1 MISIIFICC
10 RIIETYKELINQH
23 GSIDCNGSS
32 CVFWEN
38 ALLDAGCSRGGQ
50 QLGKALNTHC
60 ENVNQERKSVEK
72 MIWKNTRQKLVGKK
86 ITIFVHHSVIFSD
99 FSWFFKTNLLFIQS
113 SSSSTFQ
120 SSFPPQSIIHFPLY
134 WTLKQQNNKQTN
146 LNKIHITRTP
156 E

>member
-1 MISIIFICC
+1 MISIILTCC
-10 RIIETYKELINQH
+10 RVTKTYKELINQH
-23 GSIDCNGSS
+23 GSIDCNSSS

-38 ALLDAGCSRGGQ
+38 ALLDAGGSRGGQ

-72 MIWKNTRQKLVGKK
+72 WFEKITRQKLVGKK

-113 SSSSTFQ
+113 SSSLTFQ
-120 SSFPPQSIIHFPLY
+120 SSFPPQSIIHSPFY

-146 LNKIHITRTP
+146 LNRNHKTRTP